1 MQVAIGR
8 PINLTNG
15 TVEGE
20 LVNPATRT
28 LGFSPTGDFITL
40 WNRNKS
46 TVNAFLSVPTHG
58 GDLRPYMKEMPDGI
72 SELDW
77 SPDAR
82 FIVYHPPTG
91 GDPLRLTDA
100 DGKLIRELHK
110 GEAGIHCHFPTF
122 SRDGR
127 FVYFVRGL
135 PEEAMD
141 LWRVPAAGGTAERL
155 TNHNS
160 RVSFP
165 TFLDDRTLVYLA
177 TDEHG
182 SGPWIHSIDVGRSG
196 SQPRR
201 FSIGQEYLSLAGSE
215 DGSSLVATR
224 LRSRTATLWKVPI
237 ADGNVVVDVT
247 GATPVPLQTAS
258 AESPRIGGRH
268 VIYRASQAGIDLLWR
283 LAGASPT
290 PLYTGLYGRAVG
302 GAAVAPDGRIAF
314 VAQQER
320 TRRLYL
326 TNPNG
331 SVRPLAEDLD
341 VIGSP
346 DWSPD
351 FRSLAIAVN
360 VKQKDGQSEPRVFT
374 IPADGGN
381 PTPLVDEY
389 SIDPKWAPSGQFLIY
404 SGKDTGAN
412 ITVKAI
418 NADRTPHPLPPL
430 AFTRGERRLVFAGT
444 DDQLVRLAGD
454 IAYKEFVL
462 VNLKTGEQ
470 RPLTKL
476 GREYLI
482 RDFDVSADGRE
493 IVFDRAREE
502 SDIVLFKRP
511 GR

>member
-1 MQVAIGR
+1 
-8 PINLTNG
+8 
-15 TVEGE
+15 
-20 LVNPATRT
+20 
-28 LGFSPTGDFITL
+28 
-40 WNRNKS
+40 
-46 TVNAFLSVPTHG
+46 
-58 GDLRPYMKEMPDGI
+58 
-72 SELDW
+72 
-77 SPDAR
+77 
-82 FIVYHPPTG
+82 
-91 GDPLRLTDA
+91 
-100 DGKLIRELHK
+100 
-110 GEAGIHCHFPTF
+110 
-122 SRDGR
+122 
-127 FVYFVRGL
+127 
-135 PEEAMD
+135 
-141 LWRVPAAGGTAERL
+141 
-155 TNHNS
+155 
-160 RVSFP
+160 
-165 TFLDDRTLVYLA
+165 
-177 TDEHG
+177 
-182 SGPWIHSIDVGRSG
+182 
-196 SQPRR
+196 
-201 FSIGQEYLSLAGSE
+201 
-215 DGSSLVATR
+215 
-224 LRSRTATLWKVPI
+224 LWKVPI

-302 GAAVAPDGRIAF
+302 GAADAPDGRIAF